1 MGFGPS
7 PKELSDDPSI
17 ASVLAQVKADQAE
30 RFARAAMTGAA
41 YASTLPGVCSPVGFF
56 DPLQLT
62 PTDQDEV
69 RMYREAELAHGRV
82 AMMAAVG
89 FVVQENF
96 HPIFCD
102 VTGPVFQQLD
112 QIIATSNGELAASV
126 LLIAVF
132 FSELN
137 RTRVGWV
144 DSERSNE
151 SWRTLRPSYRPG
163 NVGFDPMKV
172 SAKLDEK
179 SFLAM
184 QNKELNNGR
193 LAMVG
198 VAGMSAQELVTGA
211 PIFA

>member
-1 MGFGPS
+1 MAVFFCFGTTHFCNPCHDAHS
-7 PKELSDDPSI
+7 RCTSTD
-17 ASVLAQVKADQAE
+17 KAEMPA
-30 RFARAAMTGAA
+30 
-41 YASTLPGVCSPVGFF
+41 CPV
-56 DPLQLT
+56 
-62 PTDQDEV
+62 
-69 RMYREAELAHGRV
+69 
-82 AMMAAVG
+82 
-89 FVVQENF
+89 
-96 HPIFCD
+96 
-102 VTGPVFQQLD
+102 GPVFQQLD